1 MRLVDCIIH
10 TCSISGEGPCA
21 LTAVTL
27 KGVEAFEAVCK
38 AVDVEET
45 AESAAYT
52 RLFHSDSLDKALTII
67 DQFGA
72 DIYIL

>member
-1 MRLVDCIIH
+1 MRLVDCIIQ

-27 KGVEAFEAVCK
+27 KGVEVLEVLQTL
-38 AVDVEET
+38 EGSYET
-45 AESAAYT
+45 EESAGYT
-52 RLFHSDSLDKALTII
+52 RLFHSALLDKVLAII

-72 DIYIL
+72 SILIL